1 MEDMFARHVLP
12 ALRPAGRGTVRT
24 RALHTFGAG
33 ESAVAERLGDLLRR
47 GRNPQVGTTVSKGIV
62 TVRVRSEAA
71 TPAAAA
77 RALDETCRAVRQRLG
92 VRVFGADEDT
102 LEAVT
107 GRLLRER
114 GKTVALAESCTGG
127 LVAKLLT
134 DVAGASDYFLG
145 GWVAYANLL
154 KQRELGVRA
163 KTLAA
168 HGAVSEAVAR
178 EMAEGALQ
186 RAGANLALSLTGIA
200 GPAGGT
206 EEKPVGTVWIALAR
220 REGSRSQSSAQSFR
234 FAGDRESVRERAA
247 RTALNMLR
255 LYLLETPA

>member
-1 MEDMFARHVLP
+1 
-12 ALRPAGRGTVRT
+12 
-24 RALHTFGAG
+24 
-33 ESAVAERLGDLLRR
+33 
-47 GRNPQVGTTVSKGIV
+47 
-62 TVRVRSEAA
+62 
-71 TPAAAA
+71 
-77 RALDETCRAVRQRLG
+77 
-92 VRVFGADEDT
+92 
-102 LEAVT
+102 
-107 GRLLRER
+107 
-114 GKTVALAESCTGG
+114 
-127 LVAKLLT
+127 VAKLLT